1 MGWEKLLMISWKGN
15 EMTDQIDK
23 NRYYRVVKVGDL
35 PEGERLIFELENK
48 AIVLFNVK
56 GEFLATGDLCSHDE
70 GPIGDGELDGNVII
84 CPRHGARFDVHTGKA
99 LSLPAVT
106 GIPVYPIRV
115 VDEFIEIGI
124 PQ

>member
-1 MGWEKLLMISWKGN
+1 
-15 EMTDQIDK
+15 MTDQIE
-23 NRYYRVVKVGDL
+23 NTRYYRVVKVEDL

-48 AIVLFNVK
+48 PIVLFHVN

-70 GPIGDGELDGNVII
+70 GPIGDGELDGDVII

-106 GIPVYPIRV
+106 GIPVYPIQV
-115 VDEFIEIGI
+115 VDGYLEIGMS
-124 PQ
+124 Q

>member
-1 MGWEKLLMISWKGN
+1 MISWKGN
-15 EMTDQIDK
+15 DMSDQTEDIK
-23 NRYYRVVKVGDL
+23 YYRVVKANDL

-48 AIVLFNVK
+48 AIVLFNVN
-56 GEFLATGDLCSHDE
+56 GELLATGDLCSHDE
-70 GPIGDGELDGNVII
+70 GPIGDGELDGDVII

-115 VDEFIEIGI
+115 VEEYIEIGMT
-124 PQ
+124 Q